1 MKDQNTTPLSPTRK
15 PEWEGSSETF
25 LMPSPSKGLHSSPL
39 LITILPPAMAFYEK
53 NNPPPSESEEE
64 GSGPS
69 PATNK
74 EAGNLTIHPW
84 NEGSRRI
91 VF

>member
-1 MKDQNTTPLSPTRK
+1 MKDQNTTALSPTRK
-15 PEWEGSSETF
+15 LEWEGSSEAF

-39 LITILPPAMAFYEK
+39 LITILPPAMVFYRK
-53 NNPPPSESEEE
+53 NNPPPPESEEE

-74 EAGNLTIHPW
+74 EARNLTIHL
-84 NEGSRRI
+84 
-91 VF
+91 